1 MPEALPL
8 RRAAPGE
15 MEGRVAYFKDLRGYD
30 KGFSDDGLPGS
41 RRTLMNVLGF
51 QGQPT
56 DPNLNSPVGANAAQ
70 DAAIKVSEGFNLG
83 YIKCKPGNGP
93 LMHNHDTNETF
104 IPITGRWQLSWDD
117 VDTKS
122 AIVGPLDCVAFPPGV
137 ARTFKNITE
146 GEDDVEHLMI
156 VIVAG
161 DAPAA
166 GLTDRARERLA
177 RLRAEEAKAAGT
189 S

>member
-1 MPEALPL
+1 MAEILPL
-8 RRAAPGE
+8 READEGE
-15 MEGRVAYFKDLRGYD
+15 MQGRIAYFKDLIGFD

-41 RRTLMNVLGF
+41 KRTLFNVMGF
-51 QGQPT
+51 QDKPS
-56 DPNLNSPVGANAAQ
+56 DPSLNSPVGQDAAAT
-70 DAAIKVSEGFNLG
+70 AAIKVSDGFNLG

-104 IPITGRWQLSWDD
+104 IPITGKWELSWDD
-117 VDTKS
+117 ENTKS
-122 AIVGPLDCVAFPPGV
+122 AILGPLDCCAFPPGV

-161 DAPAA
+161 NTPVA
-166 GLTDRARERLA
+166 GLTEKARERLA
-177 RLRAEEAKAAGT
+177 QLRAEEAEAT
-189 S
+189 T